1 MARAIVKDRKPRIG
15 FQGSQEGE
23 KVIEGFDH
31 LLKMELRMRCL
42 IRIGFISLISINNSF
57 ALSAVNVACP
67 TKFVGTV
74 VEVKEL
80 SSTLFP
86 KISVTVETSE
96 RLKGEVAD
104 TLNFSIVK
112 GGPIKFDPKKEY
124 VFEMHDGYLC
134 QATVTE

>member
-1 MARAIVKDRKPRIG
+1 
-15 FQGSQEGE
+15 
-23 KVIEGFDH
+23 
-31 LLKMELRMRCL
+31 MRCL
-42 IRIGFISLISINNSF
+42 TMIGFISLISINNSF

-96 RLKGEVAD
+96 VLKGEVGKSV
-104 TLNFSIVK
+104 NFSIIRD
-112 GGPIKFDPKKEY
+112 GPIKFDPMKEY

-134 QATVTE
+134 QATQKE